1 MTVLALKPVLVL
13 MGVECAHAPDQIGK
27 HASIEACLVLINSV
41 EVPVHL
47 ISKPI
52 GNNAVAIHHFT
63 IDVWAVVINS
73 FGHACAAD
81 WQAELQPQ
89 QCRSAGGGAE
99 QGEPQGAQHHQPTG
113 EEQGAQRRL
122 CLCRSHSLQPP
133 FEHCQVRCEIPTDFD
148 IMIGQ
153 HGFHLH

>member
-1 MTVLALKPVLVL
+1 

-27 HASIEACLVLINSV
+27 CYSIGLCILLINSLAM
-41 EVPVHL
+41 PVHW
-47 ISKPI
+47 I
-52 GNNAVAIHHFT
+52 GKRIGINAIAIYHFN
-63 IDVWAVVINS
+63 IDTWAGVINS

-81 WQAELQPQ
+81 WQAKLQPQ

-122 CLCRSHSLQPP
+122 CLCWSHSLQPP
-133 FEHCQVRCEIPTDFD
+133 FEHSQVRCEVPSGFY

-153 HGFHLH
+153 HISTFPPVLMPF